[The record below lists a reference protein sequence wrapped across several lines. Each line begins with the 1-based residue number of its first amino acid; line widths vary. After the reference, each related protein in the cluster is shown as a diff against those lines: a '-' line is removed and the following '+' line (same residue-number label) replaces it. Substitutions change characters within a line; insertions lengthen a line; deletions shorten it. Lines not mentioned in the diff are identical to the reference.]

1 MSKLQ
6 RAAVLISLIKYMK
19 ARGSW
24 CGETH
29 VQKAVYFLVRLFDI
43 PLGFR
48 YIMYK
53 HGPYSFDLS
62 DEMNSMRADG
72 FVALQPQTYPYGPMY
87 ELEDGSKLLSEKFS
101 KTISK
106 NDRYIEFISSRLGT
120 KGVVE
125 LERFA
130 TALYV
135 THKNK
140 DAGDVDQRA
149 KKINAL
155 KPHVS
160 IDAAAEAIREVDKI
174 VEDAKLV

>member
-1 MSKLQ
+1 MTKLQ

-19 ARGSW
+19 DRGSW

-43 PLGFR
+43 PLEFQ

-72 FVALQPQTYPYGPMY
+72 FIALQPQTYPYGPKY
-87 ELEDGSKLLSEKFS
+87 ELEDGSKILSEKFS

-106 NDRYIEFISSRLGT
+106 HDRYIEFISSHLGT

-135 THKNK
+135 THKSKNPR
-140 DAGDVDQRA
+140 DVDQRA
-149 KKINAL
+149 KKINVL

-160 IDAAAEAIREVDKI
+160 IDDAAEAVREVDRI
-174 VEDAKLV
+174 IGEAKHV